1 MKVAGLDQDGDWR
14 FGRGRASYR
23 LKAEAVRQNVAT
35 RVRSFTNDWFLDVK
49 ANIDWITLLGS
60 RNTQT
65 TIEREVERV
74 ILSTVGVA
82 RIDNLQTIVGHK
94 SRALT
99 IVTKI
104 ATIYDTQ
111 FTEEIGINP

>member
-1 MKVAGLDQDGDWR
+1 MKVAGLNADGDWR
-14 FGRGRASYR
+14 FGRGLASYR
-23 LKAEAVRQNVAT
+23 IKAEAVRQNVAT
-35 RVRSFTNDWFLDVK
+35 RVRSFTNDWFLDVT

-82 RIDNLQTIVGHK
+82 RIDNLQTVVDRK

-99 IVTKI
+99 IITKI
-104 ATIYDTQ
+104 TTIYDTQ
-111 FTEEIGINP
+111 FTEEIGINL